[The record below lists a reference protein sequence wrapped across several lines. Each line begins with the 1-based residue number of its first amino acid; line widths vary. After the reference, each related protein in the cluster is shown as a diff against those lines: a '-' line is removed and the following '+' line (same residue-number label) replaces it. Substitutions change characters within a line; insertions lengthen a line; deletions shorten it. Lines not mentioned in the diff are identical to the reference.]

1 MHLLMSFI
9 GCIGTLI
16 ANFGLEEI
24 LNKTFSGVEK
34 ILSGK
39 KFPMN
44 LRAFRMAVEEL
55 LQNNIQELLDYEV
68 LSSFIDDV
76 SKRSVTADR

>member
-1 MHLLMSFI
+1 MHLLMNFI

-16 ANFGLEEI
+16 ANCGLGEI
-24 LNKTFSGVEK
+24 LNKTFSRVEK

-39 KFPMN
+39 KFLMN
-44 LRAFRMAVEEL
+44 LRALRMVVEEL
-55 LQNNIQELLDYEV
+55 LQNNIQELLDYKE